1 MRLII
6 GLGNPG
12 EKYVGTRH
20 NVGFEFLDKLKKEW
34 NFPNFEFSN
43 KFNADISEDI
53 RKVEPSVSEGST
65 FGKTILVK
73 PQTFMNLSGS
83 AVQDIMSFY
92 KLSPDDIL
100 VIHDDK
106 DIPLGEYRMATDST
120 SAGHNGVQN
129 IIDQIGTQKFKR
141 IRIGIGIKSG
151 FPSDLSAEA
160 LAKAE
165 VFVLQKFSDEE
176 KEKIEK
182 VLDKVLEEVKNTF

>member
-43 KFNADISEDI
+43 KFNADISEGVS
-53 RKVEPSVSEGST
+53 KGVELPIGSST
-65 FGKTILVK
+65 PKILLVK